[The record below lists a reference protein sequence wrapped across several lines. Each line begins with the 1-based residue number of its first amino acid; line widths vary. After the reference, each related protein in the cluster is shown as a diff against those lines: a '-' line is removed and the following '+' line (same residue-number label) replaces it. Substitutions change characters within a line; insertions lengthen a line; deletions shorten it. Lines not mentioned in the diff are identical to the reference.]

1 VFGRVGRIPGPGL
14 AARDE
19 QLGDAVATADLEGR
33 IAVVDAN
40 PGSPARMNA
49 DLEKLVRLHHVESEL
64 TRLESE
70 LADIPR
76 QRQQLEA
83 RIASDRARLDGARA
97 ALDASVKAR
106 KQHESSVQDLET
118 KRSKYKGQLMEVKT
132 NKEYT
137 AALHEIEG
145 VEREIRAREDQVLEE
160 MEKAEALAQDV
171 KREEAAFK
179 LVEQAG
185 KAEAAELSA
194 AEKRLGEQ
202 CARLRTER
210 EQVAASVPEAARE
223 LYERVARQRGTA
235 VAEARDGVCQ
245 TCHVRMRLQIWV
257 EVRKNEA
264 LFQCESC
271 SRLFYY
277 EPPPPTVVAE
287 P

>member
-1 VFGRVGRIPGPGL
+1 
-14 AARDE
+14 
-19 QLGDAVATADLEGR
+19 
-33 IAVVDAN
+33 
-40 PGSPARMNA
+40 MNA
-49 DLEKLVRLHHVESEL
+49 DLEKLVHLHQIESRLAQ
-64 TRLESE
+64 LEGE
-70 LADIPR
+70 LAAVPQ
-76 QRQQLEA
+76 QREALQA
-83 RIASDRARLDGARA
+83 RIAGERARLDA
-97 ALDASVKAR
+97 AKAAFEGSLRAR
-106 KQHESSVQDLET
+106 KQHEAAVQDLEA

-160 MEKAEALAQDV
+160 MERAEGLTQDV
-171 KREEAAFK
+171 KREEMAFK

-185 KAEAAELSA
+185 KAEANQLSA
-194 AEKRLGEQ
+194 AEARLGEQ
-202 CARLRTER
+202 CALLRDER
-210 EQVAASVPEAARE
+210 GAVVASVPEEARQ
-223 LYERVARQRGTA
+223 LYERVAKQRGTA

-257 EVRKNEA
+257 EVRKNET

-271 SRLFYY
+271 NRVLYY